1 MNVNSQSEKEQVAKE
16 KFELG
21 TEAFTC
27 GLFSDAVNPYR
38 ESGKIYDELKM
49 KRDAF
54 MAFYQALMARK
65 KQYPRFLEKEGEDF
79 LRPKYLQEL
88 EEFVSNF
95 SEFEQKEEPP
105 EDRGRYLKIKYL
117 YLIAKSYKSQQE
129 KEYEF
134 ESKALLELANFVETH
149 PDIFPGEHYQ
159 VEDVFKWRMMAEQA
173 KVRLLMA
180 KGGGLGFLAEE
191 YKRIADMN
199 EPPAGSISPFVE
211 EVKAQQANFYAVS
224 FKFSAFSKLEKRKPT
239 TSDVKAA
246 MEYMKQALDQAKNA
260 KALFDKVD
268 KGKGLFYTENLRY
281 LSYWYNIFLLR
292 VSVVEKEFN
301 KAIEALD
308 AALSDARYYKDLN
321 REDDIFPNYYAD
333 FDDLQNEALII
344 SASRALV
351 IDRDARKS
359 GEFLKQWIDQSRDRH
374 LGSWR
379 FNNVYIRYLVASLLA
394 LLPLLRDHLKE
405 CTDKVGKINEIL
417 KHEFV
422 GNASRELATI
432 AMNIVKFVDGGIIEI
447 NDNLYDALFCKICD
461 LFPIESTTLDF
472 RIIESHRELFDPFQ
486 LLPEYFSKCF
496 NKPENLN
503 KLSSVQMQNMY
514 QDLMEGLRY
523 YFLII
528 TEFHYKRYIAFKQQ
542 GLSILGA
549 LPDNFECNFSEIKIN
564 KLKIALGEICKVLNK
579 DGRRFRKFQIAFSD
593 VEDLLQNNTQP
604 LAMVETLEKSF
615 QVISEKIIP
624 KTFMSF
630 FPHVV
635 QVTESYKADET
646 KAYKARR
653 IWKKGIPEELN
664 LFGPGLILEEGA
676 YYYLTPRWKRYGRAT
691 IDTRNREFAIFKS
704 DSYSTTIGKA
714 LTNYQSNLKQKLL
727 NCPFGLESQRDY
739 EEICIEILNFLFV
752 PPLRPPDIQSRTE
765 NGLGRDALFPNR
777 AEQGFW
783 GIIGD
788 KYKANFILFD
798 FKNTENLTLPHVVQ
812 VAQYLGLNKNT
823 IGRFGIILSRKPP
836 PTATLDTRKACF
848 TSDEAII
855 LFFDDR
861 HLVQALQ
868 LKEDGCDPVEMLRIE
883 YEEFLKSYA
892 PISEVEQIMAKL
904 ENDKKVLANGLANK
918 IDLTGVIELKP
929 SFFGIA
935 ININKILENCFKVFR
950 RKRKV
955 EEQ

>member
-38 ESGKIYDELKM
+38 ESGKIYYELEM

-54 MAFYQALMARK
+54 MAFYQALMARR
-65 KQYPRFLEKEGEDF
+65 KQYPRFLEKEGGDF
-79 LRPKYLQEL
+79 LRPEYLQEL
-88 EEFVSNF
+88 EGFVSNF
-95 SEFEQKEEPP
+95 SEFEQREEPLDK
-105 EDRGRYLKIKYL
+105 ERYLKTKYL
-117 YLIAKSYKSQQE
+117 YLLAKGYKFQQE
-129 KEYEF
+129 KEYGF
-134 ESKALLELANFVETH
+134 ESKTLLELANFVETH
-149 PDIFPGEHYQ
+149 PDIFPGERYQ

-199 EPPAGSISPFVE
+199 EPPAGSTSPFVE
-211 EVKAQQANFYAVS
+211 EVRAQQANFYAVS
-224 FKFSAFSKLEKRKPT
+224 FKFIAFSKLEKRNPT

-268 KGKGLFYTENLRY
+268 KEKGAFYIENLRY

-308 AALSDARYYKDLN
+308 AALSDARYYKDSN

-333 FDDLQNEALII
+333 FDDLQNEVLII
-344 SASRALV
+344 SASRTLV

-422 GNASRELATI
+422 GNASRKLATI
-432 AMNIVKFVDGGIIEI
+432 AMDIVKFVDGGIVEI
-447 NDNLYDALFCKICD
+447 NNNLHDALFCKICD
-461 LFPIESTTLDF
+461 FFPIESTTLDF

-496 NKPENLN
+496 KKPENLN
-503 KLSSVQMQNMY
+503 RLSPLQMQNMY
-514 QDLMEGLRY
+514 QDLMKGLRY
-523 YFLII
+523 YLLII
-528 TEFHYKRYIAFKQQ
+528 TEFHYKRYLAFKQQ
-542 GLSILGA
+542 GLPMLGV
-549 LPDNFECNFSEIKIN
+549 LPDNFECNFSEMKIN
-564 KLKIALGEICKVLNK
+564 KLKTALGEICKALNK

-615 QVISEKIIP
+615 QVILEKVIP
-624 KTFMSF
+624 KTYMSF

-635 QVTESYKADET
+635 QVTESYEADET
-646 KAYKARR
+646 KVYRVRR

-664 LFGPGLILEEGA
+664 LFGSGLILEKGA

-704 DSYSTTIGKA
+704 DSYSTTVGKA
-714 LTNYQSNLKQKLL
+714 LTNYQSNLKRKLL
-727 NCPFGLESQRDY
+727 DCPSGLESWRDY

-752 PPLRPPDIQSRTE
+752 PPLSTPNIQSRTE
-765 NGLGRDALFPNR
+765 NGLLRRYALFPNR
-777 AEQGFW
+777 IEQGFW
-783 GIIGD
+783 SIIGD
-788 KYKANFILFD
+788 KYNANFILFD
-798 FKNTENLTLPHVVQ
+798 FENTEKLTSTHVVQ
-812 VAQYLGLNKNT
+812 VTQYLGLNKNA

-836 PTATLDTRKACF
+836 SKAALHPRRTWF

-855 LFFDDR
+855 LFFDDC
-861 HLVQALQ
+861 HLVRALE
-868 LKEDGCDPVEMLRIE
+868 LKEAGHDPVEMLRTE
-883 YEEFLKSYA
+883 YEEFLGSYT
-892 PISEVEQIMAKL
+892 PFSEVEQIMAK
-904 ENDKKVLANGLANK
+904 KLAK
-918 IDLTGVIELKP
+918 RIDLDVLELKP
-929 SFFGIA
+929 NIFGIG
-935 ININKILENCFKVFR
+935 ININKILKSGFKVFR
-950 RKRKV
+950 RKV